1 MKRVASKLLT
11 LLLVLCVLVLPAA
24 AAGNAN
30 AGAEAPLLTARYY
43 NRNAQKPFDDVA
55 LSSGDETNCLV
66 VDNNQMVIF
75 FYGDDPI
82 PRSRLA
88 TSGKIDIAAAED
100 VTIPSK
106 YRDCVCNL
114 RISDFGGGKIRY
126 VGDGTNQTVAE
137 LSVTGALPF
146 IGLFKTEAYSKDSY
160 IWNDTDMASLPD
172 TVYLRG
178 KDAVRITDVSVEQG
192 QNLLT
197 AEAPE
202 DTSEAWKIHLNK
214 DVAPPAG

>member
-100 VTIPSK
+100 
-106 YRDCVCNL
+106 DH
-114 RISDFGGGKIRY
+114 
-126 VGDGTNQTVAE
+126 
-137 LSVTGALPF
+137 
-146 IGLFKTEAYSKDSY
+146 
-160 IWNDTDMASLPD
+160 
-172 TVYLRG
+172 
-178 KDAVRITDVSVEQG
+178 SVE
-192 QNLLT
+192 
-197 AEAPE
+197 
-202 DTSEAWKIHLNK
+202 I
-214 DVAPPAG
+214 AGLRL

>member
-1 MKRVASKLLT
+1 MKRIASKLLT
-11 LLLVLCVLVLPAA
+11 LLLVLCALVLPAA

-75 FYGDDPI
+75 FYGDGPI

-88 TSGKIDIAAAED
+88 TSGKIDIAAVEDENIPAE
-100 VTIPSK
+100 
-106 YRDCVCNL
+106 YRDYVCNL
-114 RISDFGGGKIRY
+114 RIGDFGGGKIRY

-137 LSVTGALPF
+137 LSVTGTPV
-146 IGLFKTEAYSKDSY
+146 SY
-160 IWNDTDMASLPD
+160 THLDVYKRQSLNTRVRSIISLTDG
-172 TVYLRG
+172 RRER
-178 KDAVRITDVSVEQG
+178 K
-192 QNLLT
+192 
-197 AEAPE
+197 
-202 DTSEAWKIHLNK
+202 
-214 DVAPPAG
+214 